1 MKPESAAEVH
11 KTRLLTLFVIAANV
25 AGNLALSR
33 GMREVGQIVSASP
46 LDYARAFANPWTVAG
61 VGILTLWM
69 VTDLALL
76 SRADLSFVLP
86 VTGTAYIPIALAA
99 HFLLHD
105 RISAMRW
112 AGIVVIS
119 VGAVLVGETPA
130 RTTEGPSEHRL

>member
-46 LDYARAFANPWTVAG
+46 LDYARAFTNPWTVAG

-112 AGIVVIS
+112 AGIIVIS

-130 RTTEGPSEHRL
+130 RTTDGPSEHRL